1 MSNCVFCRIVA
12 KEIPA
17 AVVYED
23 ERTIAFMD
31 AGQVNP
37 GHLLVAAKAHVE
49 NLYEL
54 DHDQAGALLR
64 TAARVA
70 RAIRA
75 AFRPQGLSVYQ
86 ANGKAAWQTVFHY
99 HRHLL
104 PRHEGDGMMLSW
116 PAKNPPRTQLSLP
129 GRVAES
135 AAEPRLD
142 LVARRRMV
150 LRSALRD
157 FDRAHQ

>member
-1 MSNCVFCRIVA
+1 MANCVFCRIVA

-37 GHLLVAAKAHVE
+37 GHVLVAAKAHVE

-54 DHDQAGALLR
+54 DDDQAGDLLR
-64 TAARVA
+64 TAARLA

-75 AFRPQGLSVYQ
+75 AFQPQGLSVYQ

-99 HRHLL
+99 HMHLL
-104 PRHEGDGMMLSW
+104 PRHEGDGMMLTW
-116 PAKNPPRTQLSLP
+116 PAKNPPREKLSEYATALRESLP
-129 GRVAES
+129 
-135 AAEPRLD
+135 
-142 LVARRRMV
+142 
-150 LRSALRD
+150 RS
-157 FDRAHQ
+157 